1 MFPLLPSGDEFIP
14 SVLRVKYFQQSTPFS
29 LLSVLIVFHHA
40 AYVKYL
46 QGFLTQRPI
55 GLFALQCF
63 DRNWQWLLP
72 KFLLTLNYSF
82 PFTCDLPHWPADCWV
97 RAPCLLHT
105 ARLMPFRTITE
116 SVRLS
121 SGLCVEGAVA
131 PFQTQGVLN
140 TKWKMKLDSSHS
152 WLWFDENHAR
162 KLWLL

>member
-1 MFPLLPSGDEFIP
+1 MFLLSPSGEELIP

-29 LLSVLIVFHHA
+29 LLSVSIVFHHT
-40 AYVKYL
+40 AYVKSL
-46 QGFLTQRPI
+46 QGILTQRPI

-63 DRNWQWLLP
+63 DRTWQWLLP

-82 PFTCDLPHWPADCWV
+82 PFTCDLPHWPADRWV

-105 ARLMPFRTITE
+105 ARPMPFRTITE

-140 TKWKMKLDSSHS
+140 TNWKMM
-152 WLWFDENHAR
+152 
-162 KLWLL
+162 